1 VFCWSNASR
10 GVSSN
15 TLGELVNT
23 EKRILIWLT
32 QVNLGAALGIFA
44 YLACSNVNPI
54 LLEFDYQ
61 RLTFSPVIEAVGEIR
76 K

>member
-1 VFCWSNASR
+1 M
-10 GVSSN
+10 
-15 TLGELVNT
+15 NT

-44 YLACSNVNPI
+44 YLAYSNVNPI

-61 RLTFSPVIEAVGEIR
+61 RLTFSPVIAAVGEIR